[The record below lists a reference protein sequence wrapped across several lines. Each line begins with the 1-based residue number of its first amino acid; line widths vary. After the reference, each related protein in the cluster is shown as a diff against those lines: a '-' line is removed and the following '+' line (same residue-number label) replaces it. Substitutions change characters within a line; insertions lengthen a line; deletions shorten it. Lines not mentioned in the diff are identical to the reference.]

1 MIPGLGAALQVE
13 ALLLRR
19 SVVLWIA
26 LPVLAGL
33 VPGGS
38 FGAVALA
45 RSGYGDGAAAAK
57 LAPYAA
63 GEPGTTVMVAL
74 AQILSVAVLT
84 AGGFATAWAFGQPFA
99 DGTAG
104 ASFGLTVPRTTIA
117 LARCLALVATLATA
131 VLAATLVGL
140 ALAALGGAILPE
152 GPPSTGPGLGRATF
166 TALTAGLLGIGLALP
181 LAWVATVTR
190 SAFGTI
196 GVLVALIATTQVI
209 VLLGAGSWFPYAA
222 SSLWTGMGGTEAA
235 SAVGLPQL
243 ALTAAVGPTAVVA
256 VVHAWRHLTDV

>member
-1 MIPGLGAALQVE
+1 MIPGLRAALQVE

-19 SVVLWIA
+19 SMVLRIA
-26 LPVLAGL
+26 VPALVLL

-45 RSGYGDGAAAAK
+45 RSGYGVGATAVK
-57 LAPYAA
+57 LAPYATGDPA
-63 GEPGTTVMVAL
+63 ATVMVVL
-74 AQILSVAVLT
+74 AQILSVAVLA

-117 LARCLALVATLATA
+117 LARCLVVLVTLAMA

-140 ALAALGGAILPE
+140 ALAALGGAILSE
-152 GPPSTGPGLGRATF
+152 GPPDTNPGLGQATA

-181 LAWVATVTR
+181 FAWVATVTR
-190 SAFGTI
+190 SAFGTV

-222 SSLWTGMGGTEAA
+222 SSLWTGMGGAEAA
-235 SAVGLPQL
+235 AAVGLPQL
-243 ALTAAVGPTAVVA
+243 ALTAAVGPIGVVA
-256 VVHAWRHLTDV
+256 VVRAWQHLTDV

>member
-1 MIPGLGAALQVE
+1 MIPGLRAALQVE
-13 ALLLRR
+13 ALVLRR
-19 SVVLWIA
+19 SAVLRIAVPVLVVL
-26 LPVLAGL
+26 
-33 VPGGS
+33 VPSGS

-63 GEPGTTVMVAL
+63 GDPGTTVMMVL
-74 AQILSVAVLT
+74 AQILSVAVLA

-117 LARCLALVATLATA
+117 LARCLVVLTSLAAA

-140 ALAALGGAILPE
+140 TLAALADATLPE
-152 GPPSTGPGLGRATF
+152 GPPSTPPGLGRAAV
-166 TALTAGLLGIGLALP
+166 TALTAGMLGIGLALP
-181 LAWVATVTR
+181 FAWVATITR
-190 SAFGTI
+190 SAFGTVGVLI
-196 GVLVALIATTQVI
+196 GVIATTQVI

-222 SSLWTGMGGTEAA
+222 SSLWTGMGGAEAA
-235 SAVGLPQL
+235 TAVGLPQL
-243 ALTAAVGPTAVVA
+243 ALSAAVGPIAVVA
-256 VVHAWRHLTDV
+256 VVHAWQRLTDV